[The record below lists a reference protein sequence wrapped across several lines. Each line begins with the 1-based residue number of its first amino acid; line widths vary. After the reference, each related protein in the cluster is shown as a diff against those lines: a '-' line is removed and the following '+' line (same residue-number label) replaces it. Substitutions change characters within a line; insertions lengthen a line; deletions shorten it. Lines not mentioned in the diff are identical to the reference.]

1 MVKHDNSIDATDLPC
16 PQPILRT
23 LRALKL
29 MRSGQV
35 LRVLATG
42 RQAAIDFHD
51 FAKLSGAL
59 LQARPIEGEQWE
71 YLIQKR

>member
-1 MVKHDNSIDATDLPC
+1 MVKHDNAIDTTGLPC
-16 PQPILRT
+16 PQPILRAQ
-23 LRALKL
+23 RALAL

-51 FAKLSGAL
+51 FAKLSGTP